1 MSNYSFQKFLNLCVS
16 KNVNPSTVARD
27 IGISKS
33 LISRWKNGGGLSDLT
48 ANKICNYFNVEL
60 LDLESDENEHISN
73 VHDSVVIHGSAGDNN
88 VINSSSVKT
97 EMLSE
102 LESEVIRILR
112 SCDMRTK
119 NDVLTYLYEIEDGK
133 KVKL

>member
-1 MSNYSFQKFLNLCVS
+1 M
-16 KNVNPSTVARD
+16 
-27 IGISKS
+27 
-33 LISRWKNGGGLSDLT
+33 T

-73 VHDSVVIHGSAGDNN
+73 VHDSVVIHGSIGDNN
-88 VINSSSVKT
+88 VMNSSTVQT

-112 SCDMRTK
+112 SCDIRTK